1 MSVAPNDAVLEAGL
15 VIDTQRDDRPA
26 AEYMA
31 HVTTN
36 HGLAVCMQTAAV
48 LLVCGL
54 QEPPLVG
61 LQFAAAAAEVHCRHC

>member
-1 MSVAPNDAVLEAGL
+1 MATAFSSPSTWFRFSLPEPQALLRG
-15 VIDTQRDDRPA
+15 
-26 AEYMA
+26 MA